1 MKILMLC
8 KKFPYPMKDG
18 ESIAVSNLARE
29 LRALGCEITLLSLNT
44 SKHYTDPQALP
55 AEYDFFKRIETVDI
69 DNAVHPWK
77 ALVSMLTGESYH
89 VRRFRSDAFRAKLI
103 ALLQAEAFDIV
114 QLETLYMA
122 PYVETIRAH
131 SNARIVMRAHNV
143 EHEIWERIT
152 ANTGSRL
159 RKWYLAYLTR
169 KLRQYEIDRF
179 DAYDH
184 LVTLTD
190 RDLQLF
196 REKGYANGASV
207 APIGFDLSAYAYAEP
222 DFGPDMSI
230 GFIGSLDWLPNQ
242 EGLDWFL
249 ASGWP
254 DIRRRWPGI
263 TLHVAGR
270 NAPDDLIHLHRPGV
284 KVHGE
289 VDDAAAFIRSHGI
302 MIVPLLSGSGMR
314 VKVVEGMAL
323 GRVVITTTLG
333 LEGIDC
339 THGDQLFIADTPAQ
353 FAEAIAWCVEHP
365 GEAVEMGRRAKAKAR
380 ELYDS
385 RSAAQAM
392 LDIYHRLV
400 GRPAV
405 TGMHSRTPIPHG

>member
-29 LRALGCEITLLSLNT
+29 LRALGCEITLLSMNT
-44 SKHYTDPQALP
+44 SKHYADPRSLP

-69 DNAVHPWK
+69 DNAIHPWK

-89 VRRFRSDAFRAKLI
+89 VRRFRSDAFRAKLVE
-103 ALLQAEAFDIV
+103 LLEGEAYDIV

-131 SNARIVMRAHNV
+131 SQARIVMRAHNV

-152 ANTGSRL
+152 ANTDSRL

-207 APIGFDLSAYAYAEP
+207 APIGFDLSAYAYAKP
-222 DFGPDMSI
+222 DFGPGMSI
-230 GFIGSLDWLPNQ
+230 GFIGSLDWLPNR

-249 ASGWP
+249 SSCWP
-254 DIRRRWPGI
+254 EIRRRWPGI

-270 NAPDDLIHLHRPGV
+270 NAPSDLIHLRSPGV
-284 KVHGE
+284 QVHGE
-289 VDDAAAFIRSHGI
+289 VDDAAGFIRSHGV

-353 FAEAIAWCVEHP
+353 FADAIAWCVEHP
-365 GEAVEMGRRAKAKAR
+365 GDAVEMGRRAKAKAR

-400 GRPAV
+400 ETPGAPGRQ
-405 TGMHSRTPIPHG
+405 SRASIPHG